1 MNDRALYNKFPM
13 KFVYLADIVLKYLLC
28 SILCADSV
36 WCILRSDTRCLVYR
50 LDSAPLSAS
59 LIADWLEVSGNM
71 NIHDIEAALQQ
82 ELDISSPILKH
93 IAP

>member
-1 MNDRALYNKFPM
+1 MRDERLGKQVSLLPKVLTWQVCLLYIVIQ
-13 KFVYLADIVLKYLLC
+13 FVLAQHVR
-28 SILCADSV
+28 
-36 WCILRSDTRCLVYR
+36 CILIRFNCHR

-82 ELDISSPILKH
+82 ELEISSPILTH
-93 IAP
+93 ISP

>member
-1 MNDRALYNKFPM
+1 MYTKYVRYDMNLCD
-13 KFVYLADIVLKYLLC
+13 VY
-28 SILCADSV
+28 
-36 WCILRSDTRCLVYR
+36 SDTRCHGYR

-82 ELDISSPILKH
+82 ELEITSPILTH
-93 IAP
+93 ISP